1 MNTRRSVRLLAY
13 AVSAAALLAPGLV
26 QGQVAPPPN
35 VPVTER
41 PRPELD
47 PLGIRAGGF
56 LIFPSI
62 GVSGIYDDNVFADP
76 DDEESDFITLLQPR
90 IRVASDFPRHAL
102 GLSVGSDIAFHAS
115 ESDENYQ
122 DFFLSGDGRLDIT
135 RESALSAS
143 TTVGRF
149 HQGRDDPE
157 DIDDDEISTFFRYG
171 GEVSYRQLFNRL
183 NYRLTGRIDRV
194 EFEDDVDQ
202 DLDRTVYDALLRVG
216 FLVSPRFNTFIEGR
230 YNLEDR
236 DAQPGDVFNGRV
248 VQFDRD
254 SHGWEARVGT
264 EVDITAVLFGE
275 AFVGYRQQYFDDD
288 AFDDEDGISF
298 GANLTWNPTLLTTLR
313 LTGGADFVPTRVD
326 DASSNF
332 RSTIALRVDHELL
345 RNMLVGGTVG
355 YVRDDFSEIDRVD
368 DTFNIGANITY
379 ILNRYLAVEG
389 AYLFTDR
396 SSDFANQ
403 EFTRNR
409 ITLSV
414 TGRL

>member
-1 MNTRRSVRLLAY
+1 MLAF
-13 AVSAAALLAPGLV
+13 AVSAGALAVPGLA
-26 QGQVAPPPN
+26 QAQEPSPN

-41 PRPELD
+41 ARPELD

-56 LIFPSI
+56 LVFPSI
-62 GVSGIYDDNVFADP
+62 TVAETYDDNVFATP

-90 IRVASDFPRHAL
+90 VRVVSDFPRHAL
-102 GLSVGSDIAFHAS
+102 GLTAGGDIAFYAS
-115 ESDENYQ
+115 ESDENFQ
-122 DFFLSGDGRLDIT
+122 DFFLSGDGRLDVT
-135 RESALSAS
+135 RETAVRAS
-143 TTVGRF
+143 TTIGRF

-157 DIDDDEISTFFRYG
+157 DIGADEISTFYRYG
-171 GEVSYRQLFNRL
+171 GEVSFEQLFNRL

-194 EFEDDVDQ
+194 DFEDSIDR
-202 DLDRTVYDALLRVG
+202 DLDRTEYDALARVG
-216 FLVSPRFNTFIEGR
+216 FFVSPRFNTFVEGR

-236 DAQPGDVFNGRV
+236 DVEPGDLVAGTPV
-248 VQFDRD
+248 LFDRD
-254 SHGWEARVGT
+254 SHGWETRVGT
-264 EVDITAVLFGE
+264 AVDITAVLFGE

-332 RSTIALRVDHELL
+332 RSAIALRVDHELL
-345 RNMLVGGTVG
+345 RNLLIGGTVG

-368 DTFNIGANITY
+368 DTINAGANITY
-379 ILNRYLAVEG
+379 ILNRNFAVEG

-396 SSDFANQ
+396 SSDLDTE

-409 ITLSV
+409 ITLSL
-414 TGRL
+414 TARL

>member
-1 MNTRRSVRLLAY
+1 MLAL
-13 AVSAAALLAPGLV
+13 AVSAGALSAPGLA
-26 QGQVAPPPN
+26 QAQEPSPN

-41 PRPELD
+41 PRPEFD

-56 LIFPSI
+56 LVFPSI
-62 GVSGIYDDNVFADP
+62 TVSETFDDNVFATP
-76 DDEESDFITLLQPR
+76 DDEESDFITLIQPR
-90 IRVASDFPRHAL
+90 VRVTSNFPRHAL
-102 GLSVGSDIAFHAS
+102 GLTLGSDVAFYAS

-135 RESALSAS
+135 RESALRAS

-157 DIDDDEISTFFRYG
+157 DVATDEISTFFRYG
-171 GEVSYRQLFNRL
+171 GEVSFEQLFNRL
-183 NYRLTGRIDRV
+183 NYRLTGAIDRV
-194 EFEDDVDQ
+194 DFEESFDR
-202 DLDRTVYDALLRVG
+202 DLDRTEYDALARVG
-216 FLVSPRFNTFIEGR
+216 FFVSPRFNTFVEGR

-236 DAQPGDVFNGRV
+236 DVEPGDLVNGAPV
-248 VQFDRD
+248 LFDRD

-313 LTGGADFVPTRVD
+313 LTGGADFVPTRVA

-332 RSTIALRVDHELL
+332 RSAIALRVDHELL
-345 RNMLVGGTVG
+345 RNLLVGGTVG

-368 DTFNIGANITY
+368 DTINAGASITY
-379 ILNRYLAVEG
+379 ILNRNLAVEG

-396 SSDFANQ
+396 SSDFDPE

-409 ITLSV
+409 ITLSL
-414 TGRL
+414 TARL